1 MIVYPGYFANEAAMQ
16 SGCVSSAQ
24 TYSNALSFTKTDPVG
39 KSESGLAADCPYI
52 VSVTQDAYKSSG
64 NSFGACYY
72 NIDVTVAHVASSLT
86 LTFTSG
92 IDQGVSNEAWGI
104 GSVVIEAIL

>member
-1 MIVYPGYFANEAAMQ
+1 MQ

-24 TYSNALSFTKTDPVG
+24 TYSNALSFTKTDFKTDPAG

-52 VSVTQDAYKSSG
+52 VSFTQDAYKSSG
-64 NSFGACYY
+64 NSFGSCYY